1 VTGATGLVGSA
12 VILELLRQTDV
23 EVIGIVRSHTRPVGE
38 RLYAA
43 LENAQ
48 RAYGYEDGVLR
59 AARKRC
65 HAVAGDVTASLCGTT
80 GALPKRVDQFWHCA
94 ASLQYEDRYKH
105 EIYATNLTG
114 TLNALELA
122 RRLNVS
128 DCFNY
133 DSTAYVA
140 GGRTGLIREQVA
152 VHGGVQPG

>member
-1 VTGATGLVGSA
+1 MSIHVVTGTTGLVGSA

-65 HAVAGDVTASLCGTT
+65 HAMAGDVTASSN
-80 GALPKRVDQFWHCA
+80 RFW
-94 ASLQYEDRYKH
+94 
-105 EIYATNLTG
+105 EIIG
-114 TLNALELA
+114 
-122 RRLNVS
+122 
-128 DCFNY
+128 
-133 DSTAYVA
+133 TAYRKQNLMLRKGVA
-140 GGRTGLIREQVA
+140 MKEVLYPCAPTSRFNAQKGVPAILQTTLPHLTQDHDRLFDEIRRFVL
-152 VHGGVQPG
+152 G